1 MAIVNIG
8 DQEYDSE
15 DFSDDAKV
23 QLAALQA
30 TDLRIKQLN
39 QDLAAFQTARNAY
52 AAALTE
58 LLQLETDG

>member
-1 MAIVNIG
+1 MATVNIG

-15 DFSDDAKV
+15 DFSDDAKA

-58 LLQLETDG
+58 LLQPETDG